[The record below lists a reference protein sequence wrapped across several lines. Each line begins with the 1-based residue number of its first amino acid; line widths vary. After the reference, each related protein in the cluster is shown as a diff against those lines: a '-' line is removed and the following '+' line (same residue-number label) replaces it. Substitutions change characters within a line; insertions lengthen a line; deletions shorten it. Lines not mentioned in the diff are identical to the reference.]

1 MSTRKTSVFYAVL
14 IAIASI
20 AVGMVIASRLDLTP
34 ASSAQAVSM
43 PPMNSAPLSGA
54 IDATTFR
61 NIAKT
66 QIPTV
71 VNIRTESRQRTQDLT
86 EFFGGG
92 GGGGGEDLLR
102 RFFGGGGQPAPNAPQ
117 DGRRSPRGRQSP
129 QDQLTAGAGTGFV
142 IDKAGFVL
150 TNNHVVEGADKIT
163 VSFVG
168 AARNEEYAAKVVGH
182 DTLTD
187 SALLQLTEMPP
198 QPLQE
203 AKFGDS
209 SQMQQGDWV
218 MAIGNPFGL
227 GHTVTVGVISALNRP
242 FGGVAQ
248 REQNMLQTDA
258 AINPGNSGGPLLN
271 VRGEVVGINTAI
283 YTDAQRSANIGIGFA
298 TPINTI
304 RDLLPQLRTGKI
316 SRGVIGVQVSRDPL
330 TKETAKALGLPNT
343 NGAVISSV
351 KPEGPAGKA
360 GIMRGD
366 VIVEYNGHPVT
377 DSDSLVALVV
387 ATKPGTTVPITVYRD
402 NQRKSLNI
410 TPDELDLEAEA
421 ESAGRRSNG
430 GDARPEP
437 PTATDFGMQ
446 LEAINP
452 EIARGAELPRGRGG
466 AIVADVDRGSAAARA
481 GVQPND
487 IILEVNRQPMT
498 TLTQVTK
505 ALQNATAGAPV
516 FLVVWRD
523 GQELFITM
531 SKR

>member
-1 MSTRKTSVFYAVL
+1 M
-14 IAIASI
+14 
-20 AVGMVIASRLDLTP
+20 
-34 ASSAQAVSM
+34 
-43 PPMNSAPLSGA
+43 
-54 IDATTFR
+54 
-61 NIAKT
+61 
-66 QIPTV
+66 
-71 VNIRTESRQRTQDLT
+71 
-86 EFFGGG
+86 
-92 GGGGGEDLLR
+92 
-102 RFFGGGGQPAPNAPQ
+102 
-117 DGRRSPRGRQSP
+117 
-129 QDQLTAGAGTGFV
+129 
-142 IDKAGFVL
+142 
-150 TNNHVVEGADKIT
+150 VEGADKIT

-168 AARNEEYAAKVVGH
+168 GARNEEYAAKVVGH
-182 DTLTD
+182 DALSD

-203 AKFGDS
+203 SKFGDS

-271 VRGEVVGINTAI
+271 VRGEVVGMNTAI

-316 SRGVIGVQVSRDPL
+316 SRGVIGVSVSKDPL

-351 KPEGPAGKA
+351 KPDGPAGKA
-360 GIMRGD
+360 GLVRGD
-366 VIVEYNGHPVT
+366 VIVEYNGRPVA
-377 DSDSLVALVV
+377 DSDALVALVV
-387 ATKPGTTVPITVYRD
+387 ATKPGTTVPVTVYRD
-402 NQRKSLNI
+402 NQRKSLNV
-410 TPDELDLEAEA
+410 TPEELDLEAEA
-421 ESAGRRSNG
+421 AGHRTAGPN
-430 GDARPEP
+430 AQPEP

-446 LEAINP
+446 LEAITP
-452 EIARGAELPRGRGG
+452 EIARGAELPRSRGG

-487 IILEVNRQPMT
+487 IILEVNRQPVT
-498 TLTQVTK
+498 TLSQVTR
-505 ALQNATAGAPV
+505 ALQSATAGTPV
-516 FLVVWRD
+516 FIVVWRE
-523 GQELFITM
+523 GEELFITM

>member
-1 MSTRKTSVFYAVL
+1 MSTRKTSLFYAVL
-14 IAIASI
+14 IAIASV

-34 ASSAQAVSM
+34 ASSAQTVTI
-43 PPMNSAPLSGA
+43 PPMNSAPLTGA

-61 NIAKT
+61 NIAKAQT
-66 QIPTV
+66 PTV

-92 GGGGGEDLLR
+92 GGGGEDLLR
-102 RFFGGGGQPAPNAPQ
+102 RFFGGGQPPAAPPQ

-142 IDKAGFVL
+142 IDKAGFIL
-150 TNNHVVEGADKIT
+150 TNNHVVEGADRIT

-168 AARNEEYAAKVVGH
+168 ASRNEEYAAKVVGH
-182 DTLTD
+182 DALTD
-187 SALLQLTEMPP
+187 SALIQLTEMPS

-209 SQMQQGDWV
+209 AQMQQGDWV

-271 VRGEVVGINTAI
+271 VRGEVVGMNTAI
-283 YTDAQRSANIGIGFA
+283 YTNPAQTSNIGIGFA

-351 KPEGPAGKA
+351 TPDGPAARA
-360 GIMRGD
+360 GLMRGD
-366 VIVEYNGHPVT
+366 VIVEYNGQPVA
-377 DSDSLVALVV
+377 DSDALVALVV
-387 ATKPGTTVPITVYRD
+387 ATKPGTTVPVTVYRD
-402 NQRKSLNI
+402 NQRKSLNV
-410 TPDELDLEAEA
+410 TPGELDLEAEA
-421 ESAGRRSNG
+421 AGRRSTNPG
-430 GDARPEP
+430 ARPEP
-437 PTATDFGMQ
+437 PTTTDFGMQ
-446 LEAINP
+446 LEGITP
-452 EIARGAELPRGRGG
+452 EIARSAELPGGRGG

-481 GVQPND
+481 GVLPND

-498 TLTQVTK
+498 SLSQVTR
-505 ALQNATAGAPV
+505 ALQNAPSGTPV
-516 FLVVWRD
+516 FVVVWRD